1 MSWPGLSLTYD
12 ITGGIT
18 TSNLSILS
26 ILIHGLLSLSS
37 LKFIIPKERIAKKP
51 MIWQEFRAHNI
62 IFAWRSITC
71 CFYMWLGMKFNLI
84 KLSVVLCSFQIYNS
98 LYAADLTT
106 NLLRLNNNESTT
118 GTMPYWEGCSI
129 HTQNKFKT
137 FYAYSQYLATLSCLS
152 CSNIIW
158 PFIVLLPIQLAS
170 FLMTL
175 VRKGLLSTKGYHYI
189 YTASL
194 CLPYIVGTYHTF
206 KTPTYEVLFMFGVGS
221 ILYKLRTIGINKYK
235 IWLPV
240 IFSRIG
246 YEFGFF

>member
-1 MSWPGLSLTYD
+1 DKDIESNNINNFSNKVIYNKHSFNKLFTNEDKFNIHKTLGLYCLLHFIYRYYISLTYD

-137 FYAYSQYLATLSCLS
+137 FYAYSQYLATLSC
-152 CSNIIW
+152 
-158 PFIVLLPIQLAS
+158 
-170 FLMTL
+170 
-175 VRKGLLSTKGYHYI
+175 
-189 YTASL
+189 
-194 CLPYIVGTYHTF
+194 
-206 KTPTYEVLFMFGVGS
+206 
-221 ILYKLRTIGINKYK
+221 
-235 IWLPV
+235 
-240 IFSRIG
+240 
-246 YEFGFF
+246 